1 MNPARQYGLQTTRSY
16 SRVSMQNVMLAQ
28 EEEVQHGEAQQVA
41 AQQHRA
47 QWELDVVEKARLA
60 RMTDEVDA
68 FREQIVT
75 RRAEEFRALKVC
87 FGISLF
93 HSNDVFLAFAGSQG
107 GALKQE

>member
-1 MNPARQYGLQTTRSY
+1 
-16 SRVSMQNVMLAQ
+16 
-28 EEEVQHGEAQQVA
+28 VQHGEAQQVA

-75 RRAEEFRALKVC
+75 RRAEEFRALKVGNTTC
-87 FGISLF
+87 ALNLC
-93 HSNDVFLAFAGSQG
+93 HHTAGLPSKPYTSAVLTPEVEC
-107 GALKQE
+107 ALGFNSMERHPT